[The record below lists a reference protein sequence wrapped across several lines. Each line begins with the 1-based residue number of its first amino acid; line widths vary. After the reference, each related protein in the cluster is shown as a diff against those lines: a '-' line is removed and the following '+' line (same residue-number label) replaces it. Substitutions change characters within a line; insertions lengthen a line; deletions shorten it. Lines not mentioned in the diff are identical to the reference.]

1 MSNFRFTLGSSGGS
15 ARPNIA
21 APLCIFRAT
30 FLNRPAKDAS
40 CSGVKGFCETLL
52 NSSVADSKG
61 DAFFPEPQGDVF
73 FADFTAFVADMGD
86 VC

>member
-1 MSNFRFTLGSSGGS
+1 MSNFRFALVSSGGS

-21 APLCIFRAT
+21 APLCTFRAT

-40 CSGVKGFCETLL
+40 CWGVNDFVETLL

-61 DAFFPEPQGDVF
+61 DVFFSEPEGDFF
-73 FADFTAFVADMGD
+73 FADFIADRGD